1 VDAVFL
7 ERSEMARL
15 QITKLASGVR
25 ITDLETG
32 AYEDVPVAAERA
44 DESASSSWLEE
55 TPVIV
60 SDEPTLSGRLHYRA

>member
-1 VDAVFL
+1 
-7 ERSEMARL
+7 MAKL
-15 QITKLASGVR
+15 QITKLATGVR

-44 DESASSSWLEE
+44 DEKATRSFLEE

-60 SDEPTLSGRLHYRA
+60 TDRPELSGRLHYRA